1 MRRLDPDEMV
11 NVSDN
16 EEESPVPTLG
26 TFMNIQSALRQSA
39 PDILSP
45 EAFPPTRAPN
55 QGSGLVRPS
64 LSPSPPG
71 MCGIDSPPSNLPPSA
86 LGWQELMSR
95 DITSGPAI
103 NQLPKSAHINYQSMG
118 PIYSPEEVAKN
129 TQLLDMTDI
138 LNTILQM
145 AYNKLYI
152 PLSLL
157 TTPSLSKIHMND
169 NLKFRKIPFGN
180 GISKQLL
187 NESLF
192 PTENSL
198 TETSFFQAYRNWL

>member
-39 PDILSP
+39 PDILRP

-55 QGSGLVRPS
+55 QGSGPVRPS

-71 MCGIDSPPSNLPPSA
+71 MCGIDSPPSDLPPGA
-86 LGWQELMSR
+86 LGWRELMSR
-95 DITSGPAI
+95 DIVSGPAI
-103 NQLPKSAHINYQSMG
+103 DQLPKSHIDYQSMG
-118 PIYSPEEVAKN
+118 PIYGPEEVAKN

-138 LNTILQM
+138 PNAILQM
-145 AYNKLYI
+145 AYNKL
-152 PLSLL
+152 
-157 TTPSLSKIHMND
+157 
-169 NLKFRKIPFGN
+169 
-180 GISKQLL
+180 
-187 NESLF
+187 
-192 PTENSL
+192 
-198 TETSFFQAYRNWL
+198 